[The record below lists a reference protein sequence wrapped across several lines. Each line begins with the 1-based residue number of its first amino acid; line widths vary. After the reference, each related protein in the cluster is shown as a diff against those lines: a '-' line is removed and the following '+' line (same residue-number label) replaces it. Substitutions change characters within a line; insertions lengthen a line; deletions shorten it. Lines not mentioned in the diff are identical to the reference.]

1 MRGRLPSLNA
11 REIIGVLRR
20 DGWYEVASSG
30 GHLQFKHPRK
40 PGRVTVSGHSRGDID
55 RRILANILAQAQLSR
70 ERFLELL

>member
-1 MRGRLPSLNA
+1 MRGRLPSVTA

-40 PGRVTVSGHSRGDID
+40 PGRVTVPVHSRGDIG
-55 RRILANILAQAQLSR
+55 RSILANVLAQAELSR